1 MPAKSQ
7 KQQKLFGMALAQAKG
22 KMKGASKKEITKF
35 AKTKRKGLTE
45 SFVLSFGEFIN
56 EAYVDEFGELKDFEL
71 TPEEEF
77 RVNTH
82 DNIVSIGNFLED
94 AGADE
99 LSHNIDDAFLTFEFS
114 YHGKPFAMR
123 LDLDN
128 DTTEVISQSTDIPIY
143 SGDTDSLFDLIKANG
158 LSFLFGI

>member
-1 MPAKSQ
+1 
-7 KQQKLFGMALAQAKG
+7 MALAQAKG
-22 KMKGASKKEITKF
+22 KRDGVSKKVKDNTTKMTKKEITNF

-45 SFVLSFGEFIN
+45 SFVLSFAEFIN

-71 TPEEEF
+71 TPEEQF

-99 LSHNIDDAFLTFEFS
+99 ISHKIDDAFLTFEFR
-114 YHGKPFAMR
+114 YYGEPFTMQ

-128 DTTEVISQSTDIPIY
+128 DTTEVISQTTSIPIY
-143 SGDTDSLFDLIKANG
+143 AGDTDPLFDLIKVNG
-158 LSFLFGI
+158 LSFLLGGR